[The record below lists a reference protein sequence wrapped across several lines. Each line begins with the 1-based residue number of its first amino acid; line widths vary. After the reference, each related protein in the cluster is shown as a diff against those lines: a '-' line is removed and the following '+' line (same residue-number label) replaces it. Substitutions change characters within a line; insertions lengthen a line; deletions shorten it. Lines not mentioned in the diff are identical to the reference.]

1 MNEGKLTKGQYR
13 TLKSNLAELPELQSG
28 AASFISPSRSG
39 SGSPSSERSIGF
51 NVSAWRSLRD

>member
-39 SGSPSSERSIGF
+39 SGSGGGVCGT
-51 NVSAWRSLRD
+51 NKGNA